1 MEKIETLESIFR
13 KPGIRQYEVQFNRY
27 PPILLI
33 IGNGKVFTT
42 GITRGNPY
50 DSDNACIEL
59 FERDGAL
66 FINSYYDEPGTI
78 CTVIDHTLMFRVLKL
93 LAKHMGFTTIE
104 LLDGSRKR
112 IDTGC
117 EWDLRILNRLYK
129 GDETK
134 TFYEKHGFVALVD
147 PLSRDKP
154 PIRLASIFRLLS
166 EVNQTYIDDKNIRT
180 IKELVTHMYELCN
193 SKEFSTATINDEPLS
208 DFFNALSRD
217 IKRSIAAARGRS
229 EEDEVIKKENMT
241 YYFHIDPSINSTC
254 VLERPVLAILDG
266 VHPTHGTGSI
276 RFILEPETL
285 LDKSHTTG
293 GRRRHRRTRRRR
305 TRKVT
310 RF

>member
-1 MEKIETLESIFR
+1 MEIETLESIFR

-66 FINSYYDEPGTI
+66 FINSYYDEPGTT

-93 LAKHMGFTTIE
+93 IAKHMGFTTIE

-112 IDTGC
+112 TGTGC

-129 GDETK
+129 GEGTK
-134 TFYEKHGFVALVD
+134 TFYERYGFLPRAD
-147 PLSRDKP
+147 PLERPLRFKAIVGQLSEINQAYLRDKE
-154 PIRLASIFRLLS
+154 IS
-166 EVNQTYIDDKNIRT
+166 EIDELTLHMFQLCNDKDFSTKMIDDKPLSIFY
-180 IKELVTHMYELCN
+180 KEL
-193 SKEFSTATINDEPLS
+193 S
-208 DFFNALSRD
+208 DD
-217 IKRSIAAARGRS
+217 IKDAIASSRRMKVK
-229 EEDEVIKKENMT
+229 DTMT
-241 YYFHIDPSINSTC
+241 YYFHIDPSIDSTC
-254 VLERPVLAILDG
+254 VLGRPVLAILDG
-266 VHPTHGTGSI
+266 VVDPIHGTGSI

-293 GRRRHRRTRRRR
+293 GRRRRTRRRR